1 MPITPKVFLSHA
13 SEDKQRFVVA
23 FAKRLRENGVDAWL
37 DKWEM
42 LPGDSLVDKIFEEG
56 LKEANAVIVV
66 LSQNSIDKPWV
77 REELNSAVVARIER
91 GAKLIPV
98 VLDDCSVPEALKTT
112 LWEKI
117 ASFDSYQESFDRIL
131 ASIYGHSIKPVLGPP
146 PPFSSVAL
154 TEIEGLEPIDNLVL
168 KVSGDHLLENPDD
181 SIDPADLFGP
191 GNSSAPPKSE
201 VLDALEVLEQ
211 RGYATQS
218 KFFGGGD
225 DKWGCYYR
233 LTLYGFDEYCKAYVP
248 DYGVQLDRTAGLIVN
263 EGASSNLDLEK
274 QLGVPLMLA
283 NHFIRILEHGD
294 YVKVSKEMGA
304 RISIYEVSAKLRR
317 ALA

>member
-1 MPITPKVFLSHA
+1 MPTTPKVFLSHA
-13 SEDKQRFVVA
+13 SDDKQRFVVA

-56 LKEANAVIVV
+56 LKEADAVIIV

-112 LWEKI
+112 LWERI
-117 ASFDSYQESFDRIL
+117 TSLDSYAESFDRIL
-131 ASIYGHSIKPVLGPP
+131 ASIYAHSIKPALGQP
-146 PPFSSVAL
+146 PPFASVTL
-154 TEIEGLEPIDNLVL
+154 TEIKGLEPIDNIVL

-191 GNSSAPPKSE
+191 SNPNAPPKTA

-211 RGYATQS
+211 GGYITQS
-218 KFFGGGD
+218 KFIGGGS

-248 DYGVQLDRTAGLIVN
+248 DYGALLDRAGGLIVN
-263 EGASSNLDLEK
+263 EGASSNLDSEK

-283 NHFIRILEHGD
+283 NQFIRLLENGD
-294 YVKVSKEMGA
+294 YVKVSGEMGA

-317 ALA
+317 ALR